1 MNVLNFHHHPTAPTP
16 PPPCSLCQMRFLSH
30 QGLPTPQPLSFH
42 IFPASSAPT
51 ALLFSPFFALNLMF
65 FHIPLSSLHNL
76 LHFHSPPSILYSFLL
91 PKLKKKKEQVSPNLK
106 RALDISPPPKYF
118 THKLLKEL
126 YFPSLLHLFPF
137 STVHPC
143 HINFYTIYDAVE
155 PRVATQV
162 NGSTQN

>member
-91 PKLKKKKEQVSPNLK
+91 PKLKKKKRASFSQLK
-106 RALDISPPPKYF
+106 KSSGYFTPPPNISLINCLKSYTFHLSF
-118 THKLLKEL
+118 TSFHS
-126 YFPSLLHLFPF
+126 PQSIHV
-137 STVHPC
+137 T
-143 HINFYTIYDAVE
+143 
-155 PRVATQV
+155 
-162 NGSTQN
+162 